1 MKVLANDD
9 FGYQRITVDRPLR
22 QRFEITED
30 TLAALNEARQLA
42 KYPHRNALM
51 DALKPLTGTTWASMG
66 EAKAGLES
74 ALAEAELDW
83 PDTIDKAIWAAISV
97 SDPNGELQTKKGA
110 PLADPGLRGYEN
122 LPLAEDID
130 EYFAREVLPHVPD
143 AWIAEVKDPVTGAK
157 VRAKLGY
164 EIPFTRLFYRFT
176 PPRPLT
182 EIDAELRSLE
192 SQIEAL
198 LAESSAITRQ
208 LLDAV
213 SHDLFPHTSTAGQ
226 HHPDWPWLPNLP
238 ADRPLV
244 RLGYVCRLQTGLT
257 VDSARDMDGDAVTR
271 PYLRVANVQAGRLDL
286 DHVTEITVPRGMAAR
301 CSLRPG
307 DVLMTEGGDLDK
319 LGRGTVWHGEI
330 EGCLHQN
337 HVFALRPEPD
347 KLDAD
352 YLALLTQSFHGRC
365 YFESTGVKTT
375 NLASTNSSKILAFPV
390 PLPRL
395 DVQRQIVRTLSAH
408 IEVAER
414 TLRAIDQQVNLLGER
429 KQELITTAISGQ
441 MDMTATREHPR

>member
-1 MKVLANDD
+1 MP
-9 FGYQRITVDRPLR
+9 RPGSR
-22 QRFEITED
+22 GR
-30 TLAALNEARQLA
+30 R
-42 KYPHRNALM
+42 R
-51 DALKPLTGTTWASMG
+51 SR
-66 EAKAGLES
+66 
-74 ALAEAELDW
+74 
-83 PDTIDKAIWAAISV
+83 KAIWAAIAV

-122 LPLAEDID
+122 VPLAEDID

-143 AWIAEVKDPVTGAK
+143 AWIAEVKDPATGAK
-157 VRAKLGY
+157 VRAKIGY
-164 EIPFTRLFYRFT
+164 EIPFTRYFYRYT

-192 SQIEAL
+192 SRIEAL

-213 SHDLFPHTSTAGQ
+213 SHDLFPDTSTAGQ
-226 HHPDWPWLPNLP
+226 HHPDWPWLPGLP

-244 RLGYVCRLQTGLT
+244 RLGYICRLQTGLT
-257 VDSARDMDGDAVTR
+257 VDGARDTDGDVVTR

-286 DHVTEITVPRGMAAR
+286 DHVTEITVPRAMAAR

-319 LGRGTVWHGEI
+319 LGRGTVWRGEI

-395 DVQRQIVRTLSAH
+395 EVQRQIVRTLSEH
-408 IEVAER
+408 IDVAER

-429 KQELITTAISGQ
+429 RQELITTVMTRQ
-441 MDMTATREHPR
+441 MDMTATREHSGES